1 LTFPDFQVFGLN
13 EFIFRGD
20 EMEIHVFKA
29 KADAGC
35 AAADHAA
42 LIIRESIR
50 DNNRA
55 NIILATG
62 ASQFEMLEN
71 LVSFNLDWHKVHA
84 FHLDEYIGIP
94 SSHPAS
100 FRKYL
105 KDRFVSKLPNLGEFH
120 YINAEDGDPAAECQR
135 LNGIIGSCRIDL
147 ACIGIGE
154 NGHIAFNDPPA
165 DFKTEEPYIVVKLDE
180 ACRKQQVGEG
190 WYHTLDE
197 VPTHAISMSV
207 RQIMKSGCIVCTV
220 PDLRKAKALRDALEG
235 PVTNLVPASVLQEH
249 PDCRIFADEPA
260 TSLLSG
266 NK

>member
-1 LTFPDFQVFGLN
+1 
-13 EFIFRGD
+13 
-20 EMEIHVFKA
+20 MEIHVFNTKLE
-29 KADAGC
+29 AGR

-50 DNNRA
+50 EKNRA

-71 LVSFNLDWHKVHA
+71 LVARNLDWNKVHA

-94 SSHPAS
+94 VSHPAS

-105 KDRFVSKLPNLGEFH
+105 KDRFASKLPNLGEFH
-120 YINAEDGDPAAECQR
+120 HINADQGDPAAECRR
-135 LNGIIGSCRIDL
+135 LGEILKSCPIDL

-165 DFKTEEPYIVVKLDE
+165 DFTTQEPYIIVELDE

-190 WYHTLDE
+190 WYRSLEE
-197 VPTHAISMSV
+197 VPKRAISMSV
-207 RQIMKSGCIVCTV
+207 LQIMKSKCIVCTV
-220 PDLRKAKALRDALEG
+220 PDLRKAKALRDSLQG
-235 PVTNLVPASVLQEH
+235 PVTNLVPASILQQH
-249 PDCRIFADEPA
+249 PDCRLFADKPA
-260 TSLLSG
+260 ISLLDG
-266 NK
+266 K